1 MKQILIFSFL
11 LVSMIT
17 YTSCDKDEAI
27 NQAAK
32 NAAEAEFRLAG
43 VKKWIL
49 TDAKINDEY
58 ILKDKVLLDPEQNG
72 LAEWLSFDT
81 DDKTVEVKYRDGDE
95 TIFFDYIIVG
105 DVFKVRHKDG
115 EEEVLTIKSGSVFVD
130 YFTMI
135 QTIENDIAEFTLRV
149 E

>member
-32 NAAEAEFRLAG
+32 NALEAEFRLAS

-95 TIFFDYIIVG
+95 TILFHY
-105 DVFKVRHKDG
+105 
-115 EEEVLTIKSGSVFVD
+115 
-130 YFTMI
+130 
-135 QTIENDIAEFTLRV
+135 
-149 E
+149 